1 MTVASRLRAPLG
13 AALVCAATIVGSA
26 GAQESPLVAGS
37 LGAQAIP
44 LFTYAAP
51 SAMGRRISEGYL
63 SQPVILGDAGLG
75 WASASV
81 MLNLEGLTLR
91 RGEATT
97 GAWGEGYVDRRHPHA
112 YLHEAMLGVEGS
124 AMKTAALGPRPAMLS
139 GSVFAGRG
147 FVPFGSD
154 DPMVRPFVK
163 YPVNHHLAQILER
176 LVTVVAGRAGPLLGE
191 LAAFNGDEPLD
202 ASTPPLVDRF
212 GDSWAA
218 RATLLPSWFV
228 PVLGDAELSASY
240 ARVKSPEY
248 RDGFGMDQRKV
259 HAGARAQRDVRGTA
273 TYALLEWAQT
283 QDVDRGRPLY
293 TFSSVLGEA
302 AACRSQFALAFR
314 AEQSERPE
322 EERLPNLFRSPRPAT
337 DLSILGVTKWTTLTA
352 NLTVAAP
359 SGWPVRAAPFVE
371 VARVYGARSSL
382 AAFDPS
388 SFYRATSMWMIS
400 TGVRLGFGH
409 AHSRMG
415 RYGAA
420 RTGASDAHAM
430 HAASSSATVQSPTLD
445 LCGR

>member
-1 MTVASRLRAPLG
+1 
-13 AALVCAATIVGSA
+13 
-26 GAQESPLVAGS
+26 
-37 LGAQAIP
+37 
-44 LFTYAAP
+44 
-51 SAMGRRISEGYL
+51 
-63 SQPVILGDAGLG
+63 
-75 WASASV
+75 
-81 MLNLEGLTLR
+81 
-91 RGEATT
+91 
-97 GAWGEGYVDRRHPHA
+97 
-112 YLHEAMLGVEGS
+112 
-124 AMKTAALGPRPAMLS
+124 MKTAALGSRQTMLS

-176 LVTVVAGRAGPLLGE
+176 LVAVAAGRAGPLIGE

-218 RATLLPSWFV
+218 RATLLPSWLV
-228 PVLGDAELSASY
+228 PTLGGAELSASI
-240 ARVKSPEY
+240 AHVKSPEY

-259 HAGARAQRDVRGTA
+259 HAGVRVQRDVGGTA
-273 TYALLEWAQT
+273 TYALLEWART

-293 TFSSVLGEA
+293 TFSSTLGEA

-337 DLSILGVTKWTTLTA
+337 DLSILGVTKWTTLTG
-352 NLTVAAP
+352 NLTVATP
-359 SGWPVRAAPFVE
+359 SRWPFRAAPFVE

-388 SFYRATSMWMIS
+388 SFYRGTRMWMVS
-400 TGVRLGFGH
+400 TGVRLGFGR

-420 RTGASDAHAM
+420 QADVEHTM
-430 HAASSSATVQSPTLD
+430 HASSGGNTTQSPTLD

>member
-1 MTVASRLRAPLG
+1 MTVAPRLRAALG
-13 AALVCAATIVGSA
+13 AALVCATADASSA
-26 GAQESPLVAGS
+26 VAQEPLVAGS
-37 LGAQAIP
+37 IGAQAIP

-51 SAMGRRISEGYL
+51 SAMGQRISEGYL
-63 SQPVILGDAGLG
+63 SQPVILGNAGLG
-75 WASASV
+75 WARASV

-112 YLHEAMLGVEGS
+112 YLHEAMLGVAGS
-124 AMKTAALGPRPAMLS
+124 AMKTAALGPRQAMLS

-176 LVTVVAGRAGPLLGE
+176 LVAVVAGRAGPLVGE
-191 LAAFNGDEPLD
+191 LAAFNGDEPVD

-218 RATLLPSWFV
+218 RATLFPSWFV
-228 PVLGDAELSASY
+228 QALGGAELSASY

-259 HAGARAQRDVRGTA
+259 HAGARVQRDVGSTA
-273 TYALLEWAQT
+273 TYAQLEWAQT

-302 AACRSQFALAFR
+302 AVCRSQVALAFR

-322 EERLPNLFRSPRPAT
+322 EERLPNLFRSARPAT

-359 SGWPVRAAPFVE
+359 AGWPVRAAPFVE

-388 SFYRATSMWMIS
+388 SFYKATRMWMIS

-409 AHSRMG
+409 VHSRMG

-420 RTGASDAHAM
+420 QNDAADAHAM
-430 HAASSSATVQSPTLD
+430 HGGASTIAAPSPTLD